1 MAKSILSGL
10 HRASCAGVSVVATLL
25 QSAEPIADAV
35 QYTAEA
41 VSEDIPVVTDRVV
54 QQARV
59 HGANLY
65 RAVDELG
72 AKQEAKQKARFER
85 RYGSATPTHEQMVEK
100 LIAKEKEKHAKKA
113 TKLQKKTELMLLRE
127 QIVQLQKQIELL
139 KKPAA

>member
-25 QSAEPIADAV
+25 QSAQPIADAV
-35 QYTAEA
+35 EYTAEA
-41 VSEDIPVVTDRVV
+41 ISEDIPVVVDRTVE
-54 QQARV
+54 QARV

-85 RYGSATPTHEQMVEK
+85 RYGSATPTHAQMVEK
-100 LIAKEKEKHAKKA
+100 LIAKEKEKHAKKERKQQEITEMMA
-113 TKLQKKTELMLLRE
+113 LRQQVAELQKL
-127 QIVQLQKQIELL
+127 IEEL
-139 KKPAA
+139 KKPAS